1 MPNYDNSSVLT
12 PNRKKESIKL
22 EPPSLYTV
30 KFWNDDQTTYDFVAW
45 VLVEVFQKNFD
56 EAYEI
61 ADKIHLTGFATVGVF
76 SADVAQTKVKR
87 VQQEAQS
94 EGFPFKCQKEPI
106 I

>member
-45 VLVEVFQKNFD
+45 VLVEVFQK
-56 EAYEI
+56 
-61 ADKIHLTGFATVGVF
+61 KL
-76 SADVAQTKVKR
+76 
-87 VQQEAQS
+87 
-94 EGFPFKCQKEPI
+94 
-106 I
+106 